1 MPASP
6 LSKAL
11 RISPDATYSFL
22 IKSQRTMVGN
32 PVPQMSIG
40 QLSVSCIQL
49 EESKELKTL
58 FPDASIRYAPALTR
72 DV

>member
-1 MPASP
+1 MSCPMPASP

-22 IKSQRTMVGN
+22 IKSQRTI
-32 PVPQMSIG
+32 IG

-49 EESKELKTL
+49 EESKELTL